1 MPKRLPFFLM
11 MGLLVAVP
19 GLGKGKDKTLAA
31 YILQAHTVA
40 VVVAR
45 GTDVDPDDPHADLIA
60 RKDVEAA
67 LVKWGRFLPVDST
80 LGADLI
86 IVIHKGRSRPVDPMM
101 GEPGQSLPAGVPG
114 NNGGMSAP
122 TGGPPSGSPTG
133 SPGMGGQ
140 PGVGPRYPQGAPQPQ
155 TPPVPA
161 QNAELG
167 STDDSFTVFDG
178 RAERR
183 MQGPP
188 GWKYTGQNGLHPHD
202 VPVVES
208 FKKAVIAADK
218 AAAEA
223 AVKAP

>member
-1 MPKRLPFFLM
+1 MPRHLYLLGVV
-11 MGLLVAVP
+11 GLLIAGPVLA
-19 GLGKGKDKTLAA
+19 KSKTEKVLPP
-31 YILQAHTVA
+31 YILTAHTVA
-40 VVVAR
+40 VVVAP
-45 GTDVDPDDPHADLIA
+45 GTDVDPDDPPADLIA

-67 LVKWGRFLPVDST
+67 LVKWGRFQPVDST

-86 IVIHKGRSRPVDPMM
+86 IVIHKGGSKPVDPMM
-101 GEPGQSLPAGVPG
+101 GDAGQSLPGGVPG
-114 NNGGMSAP
+114 NNGGGIGAP
-122 TGGPPSGSPTG
+122 TGGPPGGSPTG
-133 SPGMGGQ
+133 S
-140 PGVGPRYPQGAPQPQ
+140 PGVGPRYPQAAPQPQ
-155 TPPVPA
+155 TPQVPA
-161 QNAELG
+161 QTAGLG

-183 MQGPP
+183 MEGAP
-188 GWKYTGQNGLHPHD
+188 GWKYTGQNGLRPHD